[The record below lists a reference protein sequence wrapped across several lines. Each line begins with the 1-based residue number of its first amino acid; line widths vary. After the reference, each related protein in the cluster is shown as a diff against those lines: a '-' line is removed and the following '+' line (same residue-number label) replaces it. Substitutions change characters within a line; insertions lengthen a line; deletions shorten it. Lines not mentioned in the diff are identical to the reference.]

1 MKIFQIEMIIGVEEI
16 MISILDFYIKRQSLF
31 KVVLT
36 AQKLNFS
43 IERFSSVNVTNF
55 WSH

>member
-1 MKIFQIEMIIGVEEI
+1 MMIGIEDI
-16 MISILDFYIKRQSLF
+16 MISILDFYIKREGLF

-43 IERFSSVNVTNF
+43 IERFSSVNVTK
-55 WSH
+55 SVLS

>member
-1 MKIFQIEMIIGVEEI
+1 MKIFQIEMMIGVEEI

-31 KVVLT
+31 KVVVT

-55 WSH
+55 

>member
-1 MKIFQIEMIIGVEEI
+1 MKIFQIEMMIRIEDI
-16 MISILDFYIKRQSLF
+16 MISILDLYIKRQGLF

-43 IERFSSVNVTNF
+43 IERFFSIRSF
-55 WSH
+55 LRI